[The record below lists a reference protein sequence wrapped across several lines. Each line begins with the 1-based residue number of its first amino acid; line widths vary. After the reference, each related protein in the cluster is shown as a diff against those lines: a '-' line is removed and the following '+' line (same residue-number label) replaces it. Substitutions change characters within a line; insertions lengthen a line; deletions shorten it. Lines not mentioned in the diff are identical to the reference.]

1 MTLTHNQWCLFPLEG
16 IISSTLNNGDGKYR
30 LLSNL
35 SVYFYHTLA
44 ISSTNQD
51 HVKGYIDSVAV
62 GTMETVCDIEEPYN
76 ITSFIT
82 LVKDGKMFGTL

>member
-1 MTLTHNQWCLFPLEG
+1 MTLTQNQWCLFPHEG
-16 IISSTLNNGDGKYR
+16 ISSTLNNGDGKYR

>member
-1 MTLTHNQWCLFPLEG
+1 MREDCTMSTGNSVLVTCLY
-16 IISSTLNNGDGKYR
+16 I
-30 LLSNL
+30 
-35 SVYFYHTLA
+35 FYHTLA
-44 ISSTNQD
+44 TNPTNQD

-76 ITSFIT
+76 ITSFVT

>member
-1 MTLTHNQWCLFPLEG
+1 MTLTHNQWCLFPFEG

-51 HVKGYIDSVAV
+51 HVKGYIDSLAV

-82 LVKDGKMFGTL
+82 LVRDGKMFGTL